1 MTTAKRYYLDVA
13 GLERS
18 AGEALAATV
27 ARAAFE
33 ASSAEIARVRV
44 VAIPE
49 LRDVEPD
56 AYARLEA
63 ETGVEFDDN
72 WLETT
77 LEATDDVVESVLTLF
92 SPPLLKA
99 YFEGTDDVTAF
110 ERHEYPSTVVSVPA
124 TVVDAF
130 ETALSPAHRNR
141 LVPDGLRDDSGGPSG
156 G

>member
-1 MTTAKRYYLDVA
+1 MTNAKRYHLNVT

-18 AGEALAATV
+18 TGEAFAASV
-27 ARAAFE
+27 AQAVFE
-33 ASSAEIARVRV
+33 ASSAHIARVRI

-49 LRDVEPD
+49 LRDMDPD

-63 ETGVEFDDN
+63 ETGVEFVDD

-99 YFEGTDDVTAF
+99 YFEGTDEVTAF
-110 ERHEYPSTVVSVPA
+110 ERHEYPSMVVTVPA
-124 TVVDAF
+124 TAVDRF
-130 ETALSPAHRNR
+130 ETALSPAHWDR
-141 LVPDGLRDDSGGPSG
+141 LVPERDRDDAGDPAGG
-156 G
+156 